1 MPQPVPLF
9 SAKPDCD
16 SDAARPVSSPDAS
29 LVIGLIEAFRSSKV
43 LFVSVSL
50 GIFDLLERAPA
61 SAENLASELHCRPEP
76 LERLLDASVGLG
88 LLHKRG
94 GKYGNQP
101 TASTYLCRANPNTLV
116 GYILYSDKALFPL
129 WAHLENAIREDAPQ
143 WKQAFHREG
152 SIFDHF
158 FRTEEA
164 MQTFLSGMH
173 GFGLLSSP
181 LVVSAFDLSRF
192 KKLVDIGGGTGHLAM
207 AACERYPGLSA
218 ILFDLPRVI
227 DSVRHQ
233 VSLSPVASRIELL
246 KGDFFCYEQI
256 PLADLFGLS
265 RILHDWPDEK
275 ASGLLRAINARLPS
289 GGGILISEKLLNEDK
304 TGPIPAQLQSLN
316 MLVCTEGKER
326 TLSEFRAL
334 LESTGFTD
342 VRGYIT
348 GAPLDAIFAVKR

>member
-1 MPQPVPLF
+1 M
-9 SAKPDCD
+9 SRPDPTLPSEPD
-16 SDAARPVSSPDAS
+16 SDAVRPVSSLPPDAS

-50 GIFDLLERAPA
+50 GIFDLLDRAPA
-61 SAENLASELHCRPEP
+61 SVEKLASELHCQPEP

-88 LLHKRG
+88 LLHKCG
-94 GKYGNQP
+94 GEYRNQP
-101 TASTYLCRANPNTLV
+101 TASTYLCRANPNTLA

-129 WAHLENAIREDAPQ
+129 WALLENAIREDAPQ
-143 WKQAFHREG
+143 WKQAFHQEG

-181 LVVSAFDLSRF
+181 LVVSAFDLSHYT
-192 KKLVDIGGGTGHLAM
+192 KLVDMGGGTGHLAI
-207 AACERYPGLSA
+207 AACERYPGLTA
-218 ILFDLPRVI
+218 IVFDLPRVI

-246 KGDFFCYEQI
+246 KGDFFCYDQI
-256 PLADLFGLS
+256 PQADLFGLS

-275 ASGLLRAINARLPS
+275 ASSLLRAIYARLPS

-304 TGPIPAQLQSLN
+304 TGPVHAQLQSLN

-326 TLSEFRAL
+326 TLSEFRTL
-334 LESTGFTD
+334 LESAGFTE
-342 VRGYIT
+342 VLGCIT